1 MILHI
6 RVWESSSMPDFFYQP
21 DSYESGFF
29 FAQAPEKGRSGQSG
43 DGGRIVKNYAH
54 LLNLCL
60 KKIK

>member
-29 FAQAPEKGRSGQSG
+29 LPIPQELREN
-43 DGGRIVKNYAH
+43 GRIG
-54 LLNLCL
+54 
-60 KKIK
+60 KKADGEMKMFFYQYT